1 MKLIKRILPIILL
14 ANILAEIDYS
24 VIRSNEHE
32 LIFEVNLNLISEEDL
47 KPISILIGLPEQEY
61 PELLIE
67 YGKIYNIS
75 NSWYVPEHNGIKWIN
90 IQRLQNLNVATLQID
105 PKNDRNQYYN
115 QIRITCLFK
124 KTISNNKSPNNNQ
137 KKLLENRVINWPT
150 AKQWIKPFNQKK
162 MNKVL

>member
-67 YGKIYNIS
+67 
-75 NSWYVPEHNGIKWIN
+75 
-90 IQRLQNLNVATLQID
+90 
-105 PKNDRNQYYN
+105 
-115 QIRITCLFK
+115 
-124 KTISNNKSPNNNQ
+124 
-137 KKLLENRVINWPT
+137 
-150 AKQWIKPFNQKK
+150 
-162 MNKVL
+162 